1 MGEAKMSRPKF
12 GSIYRRT
19 KKLPD
24 GAVKTLPTWWIKFHQ
39 NGKAFRE
46 SSHSEDYA
54 EAERTLKKRL
64 GEIVTG
70 KFAGLDPERIRFS
83 DLAQEVLTDYRD
95 NDRSSTGDIE
105 RRLRLHLLPAFGQV
119 RAAEFGTAHR
129 KRYIQSRRQ
138 EGASNATINR
148 ELAIVKRAFY
158 LGFECDPPKVL
169 RVPHIPML
177 AEHNVR
183 TGFLEYDAYLRLR
196 GELPE
201 EIRPLFV
208 IGYHTGARIGELK
221 TLRWD
226 LVDLLANRITLE
238 PGTTKSGEG
247 RSLPIYG
254 EMREWLRIEKEIRDA
269 QFPDCTY
276 VFHRA
281 DKPVKNF
288 RKSWELACERAGVS
302 GLLFHD
308 LRRTAV
314 RNMVRAGIPEKIAMQ
329 ISGHKTRSVFDRYD
343 IVSDRDLDLAA
354 ERMQRHIESLGTLL
368 GTLAHLE
375 AQSQEHKKH
384 ASLLQ

>member
-1 MGEAKMSRPKF
+1 MSRPKF

-19 KKLPD
+19 KRLP
-24 GAVKTLPTWWIKFHQ
+24 GGTVKTLPTWWIKYRKNSQ
-39 NGKAFRE
+39 VFRE
-46 SSHSEDYA
+46 SSGSEEYA
-54 EAERTLKKRL
+54 DAERQLKKRL

-95 NDRSSTGDIE
+95 NDRSSTGDVE

-129 KRYIQSRRQ
+129 KRYIQSRRK
-138 EGASNATINR
+138 EGASSATINR
-148 ELAIVKRAFY
+148 ELAVVKRAFY
-158 LGFECDPPKVL
+158 LAWECDPP
-169 RVPHIPML
+169 RVMRMPHIPML
-177 AEHNVR
+177 EEHNIR

-196 GELPE
+196 DELPE

-208 IGYHTGARIGELK
+208 VGYHTGARIGELK

-226 LVDLLANRITLE
+226 QVDLLANRIRLE
-238 PGTTKSGEG
+238 PGTTKNGEG

-254 EMREWLRIEKEIRDA
+254 EMREWLRIGKEIRDS
-269 QFPDCTY
+269 QFSDCPY

-281 DKPVKNF
+281 SKPVKNF

-329 ISGHKTRSVFDRYD
+329 ISGHKTRSVFDRYN

-354 ERMQRHIESLGTLL
+354 ERMQRHIENLGTLL
-368 GTLAHLE
+368 GTLAQPE
-375 AQSQEHKKH
+375 AQGQDQKKH